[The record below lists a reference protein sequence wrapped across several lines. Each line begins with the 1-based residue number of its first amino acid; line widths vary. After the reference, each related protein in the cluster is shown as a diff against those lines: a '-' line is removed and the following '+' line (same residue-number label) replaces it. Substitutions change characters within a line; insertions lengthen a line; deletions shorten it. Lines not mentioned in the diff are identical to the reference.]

1 MSRNSFYSMSIIAT
15 MTGLQPATR
24 RMDRLNRNG
33 ADALKHGVNMAL
45 MRKLETMGVVVTQ
58 FRHI

>member
-1 MSRNSFYSMSIIAT
+1 MSIFAT

-33 ADALKHGVNMAL
+33 AGALKHGVNMAL